1 MNKKTIITILLALI
15 AMAGQGQEIKMNFYR
30 WIHMKSFFNKIY
42 YAFSKTE
49 NGINLTNQ
57 KGDFS
62 RGKIIEIVA
71 GFELGIASALAAIPT
86 LFFIRNYFDYII
98 IIPLFLFGVIFYFVR
113 RYVKNYIWDEPD
125 KNLCDQF
132 EDSLNV
138 LKWLIIGILTALCSF
153 FCAIGGGIMFFLA
166 LFQCYT

>member
-1 MNKKTIITILLALI
+1 
-15 AMAGQGQEIKMNFYR
+15 
-30 WIHMKSFFNKIY
+30 MKSFFNKIY

-49 NGINLTNQ
+49 NGINLSNQ

-71 GFELGIASALAAIPT
+71 GFELGIASALTAIPT